1 MRFQI
6 EKVQADG
13 EWVPLSDRR
22 ISSENENIF
31 TMVVGQNA
39 VGKSRLLRK
48 IVSNYIF
55 SHVEAGQHHSESAE
69 NYVSL
74 LPRPVESLF
83 TYEQLPSHISIPKTD
98 DIALTIQPGI
108 HRKEIPWSIPPTEI
122 RSISSY
128 RMPKELAVD
137 SHGIHKGEVLPS
149 LDSKWHP
156 AHVIAVSTGRHD
168 RFPSTLQYKR
178 RAAPIN
184 YSYIGTER
192 PHGSSVPS
200 SLASLIDGLIK
211 GHQNIKKLSKI
222 FEYLGFIPYLDLK
235 ISLDIKQ
242 LYKLS
247 EAERLEIYQNCDYE
261 ILAYLSEYGDYPPH
275 VSPQELHF
283 YESLKRQK
291 RSHIEVN
298 FWNIESG
305 RGHGVLGNIAPLL
318 KAGLIKIYDVT
329 LIKSADKSRLRLSQ
343 ASSGQQCMITIM
355 LGIAGSIQNCSLICI
370 DEPEISLHPQ
380 WQSNMVQQLQEVFS
394 DFHGCHFV
402 IATHSPQLVS
412 GLVTE
417 SGYVLNLEEKKL
429 YHSFEYAQRS
439 ADFQLAEIFHTP
451 GKNNEYLLRIT
462 LLLLTKITRR
472 EQLNKEDIET
482 ISKLYQ
488 LRGKMSDTDPVYHLI
503 GQIEA
508 LY

>member
-22 ISSENENIF
+22 ISNENKNIF

-55 SHVEAGQHHSESAE
+55 SQEEADLPHSK
-69 NYVSL
+69 NTDRYFGFFPVQSL
-74 LPRPVESLF
+74 FPYEELPRP
-83 TYEQLPSHISIPKTD
+83 ISIPKIV
-98 DIALTIQPGI
+98 DISLPAPSDIS
-108 HRKEIPWSIPPTEI
+108 RKSIPWSILPTDI
-122 RSISSY
+122 RSKTSY
-128 RMPKELAVD
+128 RVSEELAMY
-137 SHGIHKGEVLPS
+137 SQGTHKGEVLPS
-149 LDSKWHP
+149 LESRWNP

-200 SLASLIDGLIK
+200 SLTSLIDGLIK
-211 GHQNIKKLSKI
+211 GKQNIEKLSNI

-235 ISLDIKQ
+235 VSLDIKQ
-242 LYKLS
+242 LNRLS
-247 EAERLEIYQNCDYE
+247 EIETQELYENCSHE
-261 ILAYLSEYGDYPPH
+261 ILAYLSEYGEYPTRL
-275 VSPQELHF
+275 SPQELHL

-291 RSHIEVN
+291 RAHIEVN
-298 FWNIESG
+298 FRSIGSGAG
-305 RGHGVLGNIAPLL
+305 RGILSSITPLL
-318 KAGLIKIYDVT
+318 KAGLIKIFDVT
-329 LIKSADKSRLRLSQ
+329 LIKTIDKSRLRLSQ

-380 WQSNMVQQLQEVFS
+380 WQSNLVQQLQEVFS
-394 DFHGCHFV
+394 DYHGCHFV
-402 IATHSPQLVS
+402 IATHSPQLVA

-439 ADFQLAEIFHTP
+439 ADFQLAEIFHAP

-462 LLLLTKITRR
+462 LLLLTKVTRR
-472 EQLNKEDIET
+472 EQLNEEDAGTASRLFQLKE
-482 ISKLYQ
+482 
-488 LRGKMSDTDPVYHLI
+488 RMSDTDPVYHLI
-503 GQIEA
+503 GQLKA